1 MRVLRA
7 ILIVLPL
14 LLLGAGEA
22 KADTVV
28 SGTGSWSSGPGDPSG
43 LPAPPS
49 TIYSAGGQIW
59 SFSFT
64 LPNTVTDATAS
75 GGGFMIPATDVSG
88 LNYSLNGSP
97 VSTTVLD
104 IIFFNSGPAGGGF
117 DIDFTDGQTV
127 SLYGGVQMF
136 GGSPPPDMTFVDGTY
151 SDTPIAMNDMAF
163 PDGEGSGTVTIGST
177 SVPEPASLS
186 LLGLGLFA
194 AAAARKARSKRA

>member
-7 ILIVLPL
+7 ILIVVSL
-14 LLLGAGEA
+14 LLLGTGEA

-28 SGTGSWSSGPGDPSG
+28 SGTGSWSSGLGDPSG

-49 TIYSAGGQIW
+49 TIYSAGGQMW

-64 LPNTVTDATAS
+64 LPNPVTDAIDF
-75 GGGFMIPATDVSG
+75 GIGFQIPATDVSG

-97 VSTTVLD
+97 VSTPPVLD
-104 IIFFNSGPAGGGF
+104 IAFFDSTDGGGF

-136 GGSPPPDMTFVDGTY
+136 GGSPTNMTFVDGTF
-151 SDTPIAMNDMAF
+151 SDTPIAMNDQDI
-163 PDGEGSGTVTIGST
+163 PDGEGSGTVTIAST
-177 SVPEPASLS
+177 SVPEPTSLS